1 MKRVLLPLF
10 LLLPLLAS
18 AQKRHE
24 YTFDFTNPLGL
35 LPKVEL
41 QDPDYNGAEISL
53 QNTVF
58 KTADGMVSVSFK
70 GRDED
75 GRGGVFKTGWMDETT
90 GLYDHFLFIARGGRI
105 PAPVRSLTN

>member
-75 GRGGVFKTGWMDETT
+75 GRGG
-90 GLYDHFLFIARGGRI
+90 L
-105 PAPVRSLTN
+105 